1 MNGRFQDRV
10 AIVTGAAGGI
20 GLATARRLAAEGAR
34 IVMADLDVDAANA
47 ARPQLVVAGARDV
60 LVQGC
65 DVADEAQVEAC
76 VAAALARFGRV
87 DVMVNNAGIMTFR
100 RLADLTTADW
110 RRVLGVDLLGAFH
123 FVKQGFRHLGRGGAI
138 VNVSSIHALETEP
151 RVAPYAAAKAAL
163 VSLTRSAAIEARP
176 LGIRV
181 NAVLPGAIDTPML
194 WQNPNVRSGVEQVD
208 RSYVGAP
215 GEVAAAIAFLA
226 SPDAAFIQG
235 AALVVD
241 GGRLG
246 RL

>member
-1 MNGRFQDRV
+1 MRQLEGRV
-10 AIVTGAAGGI
+10 ALITGAAAGI
-20 GLATARRLAAEGAR
+20 GRGVARRFAA
-34 IVMADLDVDAANA
+34 
-47 ARPQLVVAGARDV
+47 AGAALHLVDRDSGAGERTAEEIAREFNSEV
-60 LVQGC
+60 EFC
-65 DVADEAQVEAC
+65 RADVCEPAEVDGM